1 MIKIMLRFQT
11 SDYIPPKRCYI
22 DNNDNNKK
30 VVMRMDN
37 EGANNNF
44 RLAYYDGKIVLL
56 LLSFPFVEIKQSLR
70 PLELIY

>member
-1 MIKIMLRFQT
+1 
-11 SDYIPPKRCYI
+11 
-22 DNNDNNKK
+22 
-30 VVMRMDN
+30 MDK

-70 PLELIY
+70 PLELIYWVKVNVASNPSHANILYDDGSVRPYIWY

>member
-1 MIKIMLRFQT
+1 
-11 SDYIPPKRCYI
+11 
-22 DNNDNNKK
+22 
-30 VVMRMDN
+30 MRMDN